1 MALGQST
8 PLARC
13 RLSCHGA
20 SSSFAAIAFAIGV
33 SPMTDQALVEQ
44 VRRFFETYANTFDSI
59 YIDGAAQFVQLYHAP
74 SVTVRGDG
82 SVHCLQSRDEQ
93 QAFFQKV
100 ADGYYRE
107 GYRGGGPFT
116 NLDVVAI
123 GTRSALATMDWELC
137 TRTRR

>member
-1 MALGQST
+1 
-8 PLARC
+8 
-13 RLSCHGA
+13 
-20 SSSFAAIAFAIGV
+20 
-33 SPMTDQALVEQ
+33 MTDQALVEQ

-59 YIDGAAQFVQLYHAP
+59 SIDGAAAFVQLYHAP
-74 SVTVRGDG
+74 SVTVFRDG
-82 SVHCLQSRDEQ
+82 SVHCLQSREEQ

-123 GTRSALATMDWELC
+123 GTRSALATMDWELLREDK
-137 TRTRR
+137 TVIRRWRQSYNLLRVGTEWRVLAGTFHQ

>member
-1 MALGQST
+1 
-8 PLARC
+8 
-13 RLSCHGA
+13 
-20 SSSFAAIAFAIGV
+20 
-33 SPMTDQALVEQ
+33 MTDQALAEQ
-44 VRRFFETYANTFDSI
+44 VRRFFETYAKTFDSI
-59 YIDGAAQFVQLYHAP
+59 SIGGAAQFVQLYHAP

-107 GYRGGGPFT
+107 GYRGGGPFS

-123 GTRSALATMDWELC
+123 GTRCALATMDWELLREDK
-137 TRTRR
+137 TVIRRWRQSYYLLRVGTEWRVLASTFHQ

>member
-1 MALGQST
+1 
-8 PLARC
+8 
-13 RLSCHGA
+13 
-20 SSSFAAIAFAIGV
+20 
-33 SPMTDQALVEQ
+33 MTDQALVEQ

-59 YIDGAAQFVQLYHAP
+59 SIDGAATFAQLYHAP
-74 SVTVRGDG
+74 SVVVRGDG
-82 SVHCLQSRDEQ
+82 SVHCLQSREEL

-123 GTRSALATMDWELC
+123 GTRSALATMDWELLREDK
-137 TRTRR
+137 TVIRRWRQSYNLLRAGTEWRVLATTFHQ